1 MAKTKEEK
9 KTTTAKV
16 EKAKGRPMLHWVGKR
31 AIDSVHS
38 YPAQLVEQY
47 ACDGTEKDE
56 TNLLFH
62 GDNKEVLAYLLTN
75 GYRGKVN
82 LIYIDPPFDS
92 KADYVRKVDL
102 RGLNNKQIFQGEEQ
116 TISEQTQ
123 YADIWAN
130 DTYLQFMYERLILM
144 RELLSTNGV
153 IYVHCDW
160 HRSHFIR
167 NVLDE
172 VFGQENFVNEIIW
185 KRINA
190 KGNVVSKW
198 GAVHE
203 TVYFYCKGYDYT
215 WNQPLRELDP
225 EYVEEMYRY
234 VEEGTGR
241 IYRTGDLTVSS
252 ARASKGQIYDWKGY
266 RLSASRV
273 WTYAKET
280 MEQLDK
286 DGRIIYTK
294 SGYPQFK
301 RYLDENEGE
310 KIPDLWDD
318 ITPVVGQ
325 KMLGYPTQK
334 PEELLERIIS
344 ASSNPNDIVFDCFS
358 GSGTTAAAAQK
369 LGRRWIGC
377 DINKGAIQTT
387 SKRLQNIIDE
397 QRKGLQQNSLPKT
410 EETAAAP
417 NPILSFR
424 HYRINDYDLNIQ
436 HNEAFELALEYVG
449 VTRKRT
455 DSFFEGELGKRL
467 VKVVPLNHP
476 CTLLDIQAIETELKN
491 RPDEDRDI
499 TMISLGKDSNV
510 DKYLA
515 DYNKRNAVNKIDLIE
530 LRTDEKYGNFLIH
543 QPAWA
548 DVKIRRIDGGKVSVK
563 VDNFNSP
570 TIIQRLK
577 LDETIFRERVTD
589 FRAMI
594 DVLLVDTSYDG
605 AVFNICYSDV
615 PTKKT
620 DLINGSYELPISP
633 ESKQVAVKII
643 DMLGEE
649 VLIIEKI

>member
-9 KTTTAKV
+9 KTTTAKI

-47 ACDGTEKDE
+47 ACNETEAE

-62 GDNKEVLAYLLTN
+62 GDNKEVLAYLLTS
-75 GYRGKVN
+75 GYRGRVN

-92 KADYVRKVDL
+92 KADYVRKVEL
-102 RGLNNKQIFQGEEQ
+102 RGLKVPIEAETQ
-116 TISEQTQ
+116 TLNEQTQ
-123 YADIWAN
+123 YSDIWAN
-130 DTYLQFMYERLILM
+130 DNYLQFMYERLLLLK
-144 RELLSTNGV
+144 ELLAIDGS
-153 IYVHCDW
+153 IYIHMDEEKG
-160 HRSHFIR
+160 HYIK
-167 NVLDE
+167 VLADE
-172 VFGQENFVNEIIW
+172 VFGKENF
-185 KRINA
+185 
-190 KGNVVSKW
+190 
-198 GAVHE
+198 
-203 TVYFYCKGYDYT
+203 
-215 WNQPLRELDP
+215 QRELVWD
-225 EYVEEMYRY
+225 
-234 VEEGTGR
+234 
-241 IYRTGDLTVSS
+241 ITV
-252 ARASKGQIYDWKGY
+252 
-266 RLSASRV
+266 LSGFKTQAQKWIRGHD
-273 WTYAKET
+273 TI
-280 MEQLDK
+280 LF
-286 DGRIIYTK
+286 YTK
-294 SGYPQFK
+294 SSKKVFNKIMQPHTQKYLDMFDKTDSDGRKYLVAHGLK
-301 RYLDENEGE
+301 RYLDEVESKG
-310 KIPDLWDD
+310 KPFGDVWDD
-318 ITPVVGQ
+318 IMSFQQQPTSGENVQ
-325 KMLGYPTQK
+325 YPTQK
-334 PEELLERIIS
+334 PEALLERIIT
-344 ASSNPNDIVFDCFS
+344 ASSNPNDIVLDCFI
-358 GSGTTAAAAQK
+358 GSGTTAAVAQK

-387 SKRLQNIIDE
+387 SKRLQNIIDA
-397 QRKGLQQNSLPKT
+397 QRKDLQQTSLPKDG
-410 EETAAAP
+410 ETAAEKT
-417 NPILSFR
+417 NPILSFK

-476 CTLLDIQAIETELKN
+476 CTLLDIQAVETELKN

-499 TMISLGKDSNV
+499 TLISLGKDSNV

-515 DYNKRNAVNKIDLIE
+515 DYNKRNAVNKIELIE
-530 LRTDEKYGNFLIH
+530 LRTNEKYGNFLIH

-548 DVKIRRIDGGKVSVK
+548 DVKIKRIDGNKVSVK

-605 AVFNICYSDV
+605 KVFNICYSDV
-615 PTKKT
+615 PAKKT
-620 DLINGSYELPISP
+620 DLINGNYELPISP

-649 VLIIEKI
+649 VLMVEKI

>member
-31 AIDSVHS
+31 TIDSVHS

-47 ACDGTEKDE
+47 ACGNTDADE

-75 GYRGKVN
+75 GYRGRVN

-92 KADYVRKVDL
+92 KADYVRKVEL
-102 RGLNNKQIFQGEEQ
+102 RGLKAKEFLAGESD
-116 TISEQTQ
+116 TITEQTQ

-130 DTYLQFMYERLILM
+130 DNYLQFIYERFLLLK
-144 RELLSTNGV
+144 ELLATTGT
-153 IYVHCDW
+153 IYLHCDW
-160 HRSHFIR
+160 HKSHHLR
-167 NVLDE
+167 CLLDE
-172 VFGQENFVNEIIW
+172 VFGADNFVNEIVWWYYDKMPTGGTALDRQHDTILQYKKGSSFVSNPVLEMRENPNR
-185 KRINA
+185 KREIRQ
-190 KGNVVSKW
+190 KIDGKMV
-198 GAVHE
+198 
-203 TVYFYCKGYDYT
+203 
-215 WNQPLRELDP
+215 
-225 EYVEEMYRY
+225 
-234 VEEGTGR
+234 R
-241 IYRTGDLTVSS
+241 IRDESGKQVFDEDNPYK
-252 ARASKGQIYDWKGY
+252 RASDVW
-266 RLSASRV
+266 RV
-273 WTYAKET
+273 TLENS
-280 MEQLDK
+280 M
-286 DGRIIYTK
+286 
-294 SGYPQFK
+294 SGE
-301 RYLDENEGE
+301 R
-310 KIPDLWDD
+310 
-318 ITPVVGQ
+318 
-325 KMLGYPTQK
+325 LGYPTQK
-334 PEELLERIIS
+334 PQTILERIIK
-344 ASSNPNDIVFDCFS
+344 ASSNPNDIVLDCFI
-358 GSGTTAAAAQK
+358 GSGTTAAVAQK

-387 SKRLQNIIDE
+387 SKRLQNIIDG
-397 QRKGLQQNSLPKT
+397 QRNGGRQNTLPKG

-424 HYRINDYDLNIQ
+424 HYRINDYDLSIQ

-455 DSFFEGELGKRL
+455 DSFFEGELGKKI

-476 CTLLDIQAIETELKN
+476 CTLLDIQAVETELKN
-491 RPDEDRDI
+491 RPEEDRDI

-530 LRTDEKYGNFLIH
+530 LRTDEKYGNFLVH

-548 DVKIRRIDGGKVSVK
+548 DVKIRRIDDGKISVK

-594 DVLLVDTSYDG
+594 DVLLVDTNYDG
-605 AVFNICYSDV
+605 KVFNICYSDV

-633 ESKQVAVKII
+633 ESQQVAVKII

-649 VLIIEKI
+649 VLIVDKL

>member
-16 EKAKGRPMLHWVGKR
+16 ENAKGRPMLHWVGKKT
-31 AIDSVHS
+31 IDSVHS

-47 ACDGTEKDE
+47 ACNETEEE

-75 GYRGKVN
+75 GYRGKVD

-92 KADYVRKVDL
+92 KADYVRKVEL
-102 RGLNNKQIFQGEEQ
+102 RGVRNAEEFEAERQ
-116 TISEQTQ
+116 TIFEQLQ
-123 YADIWAN
+123 YSDIWAN
-130 DTYLQFMYERLILM
+130 DNYLQFMFERLILM
-144 RELLSTNGV
+144 KDLLSKNGSLFL
-153 IYVHCDW
+153 HCDYRKV
-160 HRSHFIR
+160 HHLRL
-167 NVLDE
+167 VLDE
-172 VFGQENFVNEIIW
+172 VFGEEGFVNEIIW
-185 KRINA
+185 LAEGGGASGLRFGRKHQTILYYSKTNKDSDRVFNGDAVRVAYKTENIGPQTYHFDSNTKKRPGF
-190 KGNVVSKW
+190 KDG
-198 GAVHE
+198 
-203 TVYFYCKGYDYT
+203 YT
-215 WNQPLRELDP
+215 WTPNENGKVPTDAWLDCFLAESEGIPLD
-225 EYVEEMYRY
+225 VWFD
-234 VEEGTGR
+234 V
-241 IYRTGDLTVSS
+241 
-252 ARASKGQIYDWKGY
+252 KGLYGP
-266 RLSASRV
+266 
-273 WTYAKET
+273 
-280 MEQLDK
+280 
-286 DGRIIYTK
+286 
-294 SGYPQFK
+294 SG
-301 RYLDENEGE
+301 EIMN
-310 KIPDLWDD
+310 
-318 ITPVVGQ
+318 
-325 KMLGYPTQK
+325 YPTQK
-334 PEELLERIIS
+334 PISLLERIIK
-344 ASSNPNDIVFDCFS
+344 AASNPNDVVFDCFL
-358 GSGTTAAAAQK
+358 GSGTTAAVAQK

-397 QRKGLQQNSLPKT
+397 QRKTLQQPSLSQSDENTDEKLSPV
-410 EETAAAP
+410 
-417 NPILSFR
+417 LSFK

-455 DSFFEGELGKRL
+455 DSFFEGELGKKL

-476 CTLLDIQAIETELKN
+476 CTLLDIQAVETELKN
-491 RPDEDRDI
+491 RPEEDRDI

-510 DKYLA
+510 DKHLA

-548 DVKIRRIDGGKVSVK
+548 DVKIKRIDDGKISVK

-594 DVLLVDTSYDG
+594 DVLLVDTNYDG
-605 AVFNICYSDV
+605 KVFNICYSDV
-615 PTKKT
+615 PSKKT
-620 DLINGSYELPISP
+620 DMINGNYELPLST
-633 ESKQVAVKII
+633 ESKSVAVKII

-649 VLIIEKI
+649 VLTVVSIV